1 MAKTWHYG
9 LVARWWAEF
18 NIDGPEINYFK
29 SVIKN
34 TGVPV
39 LDVGCGTGRILVP
52 CLEAGIEVHGTDISY
67 EMINYCQA
75 RLDSKNLK
83 TKLYVAPTHELDLD
97 SEYKTIISCGVF
109 GVGTSREEDLEGL
122 KRLKEHLISGGKF
135 IFDFYLPGNNSNKW
149 EFSEESKINLP
160 SKWSKPDFRDLTDKT
175 SLSLQTRILEFNL
188 TEQYYI
194 REIRVEQHKNK
205 ILVATEQRQIRLN
218 IYLKNEVE
226 LMLKSVGF
234 SEVKIFSGLT
244 EKDPIPSKDYYLMV
258 EASL

>member
-67 EMINYCQA
+67 EMIDYCQT

-83 TKLYVAPTHELDLD
+83 TKLYVSPTHELDLD
-97 SEYKTIISCGVF
+97 CEYKTIISCGVF
-109 GVGTSREEDLEGL
+109 GVGTTREEDLESL
-122 KRLKEHLISGGKF
+122 KRLKKHLISGGKF
-135 IFDFYLPGNNSNKW
+135 VFDFYLPGRGSNKW
-149 EFSEESKINLP
+149 EWSEEHQPNLP
-160 SKWSKPDFRDLTDKT
+160 SKWSKSDRRDLLDGT
-175 SLSLQTRILEFNL
+175 SLSLQTRILEFNPID
-188 TEQYYI
+188 QYYI
-194 REIRVEQHKNK
+194 REILAEQHKDK
-205 ILVATEQRQIRLN
+205 VLVGTEQRRIRLN
-218 IYLKNEVE
+218 IYLKDEVE
-226 LMLKSVGF
+226 LMLKSAGF
-234 SEVKIFSGLT
+234 SEVKIFAGFSDR
-244 EKDPIPSKDYYLMV
+244 DPIPSKDYYLMV

>member
-67 EMINYCQA
+67 EMIDYCQA

-83 TKLYVAPTHELDLD
+83 TKLYV
-97 SEYKTIISCGVF
+97 YKMS
-109 GVGTSREEDLEGL
+109 
-122 KRLKEHLISGGKF
+122 F
-135 IFDFYLPGNNSNKW
+135 IFNV
-149 EFSEESKINLP
+149 I
-160 SKWSKPDFRDLTDKT
+160 
-175 SLSLQTRILEFNL
+175 TRPRFC
-188 TEQYYI
+188 
-194 REIRVEQHKNK
+194 
-205 ILVATEQRQIRLN
+205 RLR
-218 IYLKNEVE
+218 K
-226 LMLKSVGF
+226 M
-234 SEVKIFSGLT
+234 T
-244 EKDPIPSKDYYLMV
+244 TR
-258 EASL
+258 